1 MGIVQ
6 TDPCQSCRYPM
17 MVARTGLPLFRSAKG
32 RRLRLFLRSRD
43 NSVRETNAQPAPV
56 TGLFTGFGVR
66 PQQAETAVSGN
77 AGNRSFE
84 SLWEQRHCLPSSVP
98 PQNPPPL
105 HLRSQPCERWYV
117 ERNEEFVHSF
127 NLAGIHLTQD
137 HAVCIVERGVL
148 HRQSRFP

>member
-6 TDPCQSCRYPM
+6 TIPCQSCRYPM

-66 PQQAETAVSGN
+66 PQQAETAVSGI

-84 SLWEQRHCLPSSVP
+84 SLWEQRHCLQSSVLP
-98 PQNPPPL
+98 VKSPTSTSPFSGGPQYGRRAFAAVRAGL
-105 HLRSQPCERWYV
+105 IAEGLVESHSRSG
-117 ERNEEFVHSF
+117 S
-127 NLAGIHLTQD
+127 GSS
-137 HAVCIVERGVL
+137 
-148 HRQSRFP
+148 SRPSAPFPFCK